1 MPKTPYFS
9 ASSLATP
16 HIPEHRISSNM
27 LSSAYSRGWMGKN
40 SHIQDVIKNIVAG
53 FEIDISSVSR

>member
-1 MPKTPYFS
+1 
-9 ASSLATP
+9 
-16 HIPEHRISSNM
+16 
-27 LSSAYSRGWMGKN
+27 MGKN